1 MAIFNGQL
9 GDTPTFHGVQPYQF
23 DDDSWNRMSY
33 YPSRCLGEAALKGQ
47 FENQV
52 YSPDSE
58 KVIENPPAAKK
69 AKLTPEEI
77 ENKRIGWYFFLYR
90 KSNKLLERKL
100 KRIAKYQQSIDLL
113 KKGADGLILS
123 VKQHPL
129 PWILMLIKFMK
140 SGRPF
145 SVFCERQAGVIN
157 HHGISLTRFITSLK
171 LCQLYGNRVTV

>member
-77 ENKRIGWYFFLYR
+77 ENKRIGWYFF
-90 KSNKLLERKL
+90 
-100 KRIAKYQQSIDLL
+100 
-113 KKGADGLILS
+113 S
-123 VKQHPL
+123 VPKVKHAFRTKTEKDSQV
-129 PWILMLIKFMK
+129 
-140 SGRPF
+140 SA
-145 SVFCERQAGVIN
+145 VD
-157 HHGISLTRFITSLK
+157 
-171 LCQLYGNRVTV
+171 